1 MRGLK
6 SIQWKLV
13 LVYILLVVFAL
24 ELFGV
29 YMLSSIEDYYTG
41 NLQEGLHNQVQLLA
55 SLSERYYSPLPDPE
69 GLQQLI
75 WEFGKVIDRDMYL
88 LDKYGVVIATSPG
101 VEAKLGKRI
110 VQQEVFSA
118 MQGEAT
124 DSLRYDPD
132 SGQRV
137 YYYAQPIYSAGG
149 MVGAVYASTSFQ
161 HIDATLVQLRT
172 ILLTGA
178 VLTLVLS
185 AILGLSLSSAITRPL
200 KTITKQ
206 AMNMKYGDFQQTIDI
221 HSQDEIGHL
230 GETFNDLAAQLQHSW
245 DELVQEKD
253 KVEGILTNLS
263 DGLIVFGHSGTV
275 MHINSTA
282 CNWFGKNKQTML
294 AQGSFADFPELGSDK
309 GIIYLEGNFGLVL
322 HQQRLP
328 FLQAGKK
335 QGTIIVLSD
344 ITEQYRLDQI
354 RQEFVANVSHELRT
368 PLTTIKTYLE
378 TLMENPDEDE
388 EIRTRFLHV
397 INSEAERMVR
407 MVEDLLI
414 ISRHEN
420 RARVFKRVSIGDI
433 IRDIVR
439 GVEVQVANKDLSLR
453 VRIPRHLPLVMGDSD
468 MLHRLFLNIVNN
480 AISYTNT
487 GEISISVFSRNKCV
501 EVTIRDT
508 GIGIPADALGRIFER
523 FYRVDKARSRKGG
536 GTGLGLSI
544 AKQIAEAHGG
554 TINVN
559 SREGHGTE
567 VTIPLPAALEEAK
580 AVVPTKGGGS
590 NGQV

>member
-29 YMLSSIEDYYTG
+29 YMLSSIENYFTG
-41 NLQEGLHNQVQLLA
+41 NMQEGLHNQVQLLV
-55 SLSERYYSPLPDPE
+55 SLSERYYSPPDAE

-75 WEFGKVIDRDMYL
+75 GEFSNLIGRDMYF
-88 LDKYGVVIATSPG
+88 LDKYGVVMASSPG
-101 VEAKLGKRI
+101 LEEMLGKRI
-110 VQQEVFSA
+110 VQQEVVSA
-118 MQGEAT
+118 MQGVAT
-124 DSLRYDPD
+124 DSVRYDPT
-132 SGQRV
+132 SGHRV
-137 YYYAQPIYSAGG
+137 YYYAHPIHSSGG
-149 MVGAVYASTSFQ
+149 LAGAVYASASLQ
-161 HIDATLVQLRT
+161 LIDASLNHLRT

-178 VLTLVLS
+178 ALTLVLS
-185 AILGLSLSSAITRPL
+185 AILGLSLSRAITRPL
-200 KTITKQ
+200 EIITRQ
-206 AMNMKYGDFQQTIDI
+206 AANMKSGDFQQTIDV

-263 DGLIVFGHSGTV
+263 DGLIVFEHSGVV

-294 AQGSFADFPELGSDK
+294 AQGSFADFPELGNEK
-309 GIIYLEGNFGLVL
+309 GIIYLDGNFGLVL

-335 QGTIIVLSD
+335 QGTIVVLSD
-344 ITEQYRLDQI
+344 ITEQYRLDQM

-378 TLMENPDEDE
+378 TLLENPDEDE
-388 EIRTRFLHV
+388 EIRTRFLWV

-407 MVEDLLI
+407 MIEDLLI
-414 ISRHEN
+414 LSRNEN
-420 RARVFKRVSIGDI
+420 RTREFKLVSIGDI
-433 IRDIVR
+433 IRDIVC
-439 GVEVQVANKDLSLR
+439 GVEVQVANKGLSLG
-453 VRIPRHLPLVMGDSD
+453 VRIPRDLPLVIGDAD
-468 MLHRLFLNIVNN
+468 MLHRLYLNIVDN

-487 GEISISVFSRNKCV
+487 GEISISVYSRNKCV
-501 EVTIRDT
+501 EVTIGDT
-508 GIGIPADALGRIFER
+508 GIGIPADSLGRIFDR
-523 FYRVDKARSRKGG
+523 FYRVDKARSRTAG

-554 TINVN
+554 TVYVI

-567 VTIPLPAALEEAK
+567 VTIPLPAAPEDAK
-580 AVVPTKGGGS
+580 AVVATKGGRR